1 LPIMSDVNVK
11 KRRSNKVLVI
21 KLSALGD
28 FVQAMSAFKSIRD
41 YHEHDHITLLTTDPY
56 VQLASASPYFDA
68 VWSGGRPRGFL
79 EFLGLVRKIRSQKF
93 FRVYDLQTSG
103 RTNFYYRALWPF
115 RPEWSGTA
123 KGCSHPHTNPER
135 AKMHT
140 IDRQAE
146 QLAMVGVGLGRG
158 RVGGTAPAPDLT
170 WAAEVQK
177 GAARQELTWFGVRP
191 PFALLVPGSSPH
203 RPKKR
208 WKAAYF
214 GDVAMR
220 LRRAGVMPVI
230 LGTKAEK
237 DIAFKILEIC
247 PGALNLINRTDF
259 TQIVM
264 LSRQASLAIGNDTG
278 PMHLIAA
285 SNCPSVVLFSEDS
298 DPDRCAPRGHSV
310 TTVKKR
316 SLDELGPGEL
326 WDTLQMTGKLNF
338 IETGPHAPGSNVERL
353 IPKR

>member
-1 LPIMSDVNVK
+1 MTEDTSK
-11 KRRSNKVLVI
+11 KRRSNRVLVI

-28 FVQAMSAFKSIRD
+28 FVQAMSAFKVIRE
-41 YHEHDHITLLTTDPY
+41 YHEHDHITLLTTEPY
-56 VQLASASPYFDA
+56 RQLAEQSPYFDE
-68 VWSGGRPRGFL
+68 VWSGGRPKGF
-79 EFLGLVRKIRSQKF
+79 FASIGLINKIRSKKF
-93 FRVYDLQTSG
+93 FRVYDLQTSN
-103 RTNFYYRALWPF
+103 RTNFYYYLMWPF

-123 KGCSHPHTNPER
+123 KGCSHPHANSDR
-135 AKMHT
+135 NKMHT

-158 RVGGTAPAPDLT
+158 RVGGTAPPPDLT
-170 WAAEVQK
+170 WASEIQK
-177 GAARQELTWFGVRP
+177 GAARQELTWFGIRP

-208 WKAAYF
+208 WKAEYF
-214 GDVAMR
+214 GDIAMR
-220 LRRAGVMPVI
+220 LRRAGVLPVI
-230 LGTKAEK
+230 LGTNADK

-264 LSRQASLAIGNDTG
+264 LGRQAELAIGNDTG

-298 DPDRCAPRGHSV
+298 DPDRCAPRGQAV
-310 TTVKKR
+310 ITVNKR
-316 SLDELGPGEL
+316 SLDDLGPGEL

-338 IETGPHAPGSNVERL
+338 VDKPTPNSPKNVERL